1 MNTGLIEALM
11 RLIEKLRAAEMRLL
25 AQGFPEFA
33 REVRVRMTALSRF
46 RDALI
51 TRRLRQDSEALAAL
65 TENLDR
71 CSAELA
77 LYLQDKVQ
85 ADRAMNSVIGI
96 VTSALAVLCALTDP
110 V

>member
-25 AQGFPEFA
+25 AQGLPEYA

-51 TRRLRQDSEALAAL
+51 TRRLREGSEKLAAL
-65 TENLDR
+65 TSDLDI
-71 CSAELA
+71 CSSELA
-77 LYLQDKVQ
+77 LYLNEKIQ
-85 ADRAMNSVIGI
+85 ADRAMNSVLGI
-96 VTSALAVLCALTDP
+96 VTSALAVLAALTDP

>member
-1 MNTGLIEALM
+1 MNTDLIEALM

-25 AQGFPEFA
+25 AQGLPEYA
-33 REVRVRMTALSRF
+33 REVRVKMTALSRF

-51 TRRLRQDSEALAAL
+51 TRRLRRDSEALTAL
-65 TENLDR
+65 IKDLET

-77 LYLQDKVQ
+77 LYLQEKAQ
-85 ADRAMNSVIGI
+85 ADRAVNAVLSI
-96 VTSALAVLCALTDP
+96 VTSALSVLDTLTDT

>member
-1 MNTGLIEALM
+1 MNTGLTEALM
-11 RLIEKLRAAEMRLL
+11 RIIEKLRVAEMRLL
-25 AQGFPEFA
+25 AQGLPELA
-33 REVRVRMTALSRF
+33 REVRVKMTGLSHW

-51 TRRLRQDSEALAAL
+51 TRRLRNDSEAVAAL
-65 TENLDR
+65 TADLDR

-77 LYLQDKVQ
+77 LYLDKKVQ
-85 ADRAMNSVIGI
+85 ADRAMNSVLGI